1 MSAIAVAEGQDNLSG
16 KLIALE
22 GDTNVIT
29 TQLRLLPPSQKILI
43 LPDIPEILVP
53 DVEKTTFDARAFIRD
68 LQKAVTQRTETA
80 RSFLRTSTPTQ
91 PRLVFTVHGS
101 VSARTTCITKI
112 SQNITNGNIEEAEA
126 VFNNLVKDGIAGL
139 VKPEKVLE
147 EEQEEE
153 QEEEDE
159 AVTEEGNIESEEKKT
174 VNDVPEKVSTDT
186 SDTEEQDA
194 ADSTHGG
201 SALEQLPSRSKNL
214 PKSRVMDLV
223 RDMEKPSPIKG
234 QAGFK
239 TTGIPISRFACPT
252 SQPNDKIIRTV
263 LTVPNRKM
271 PLVEKRTTFGSN
283 QGAMCL
289 NRFAGVMSHHDVE
302 DTDTDTDTDTYTDD
316 EFSGP
321 RITSPGEESVLSVPQ
336 TPGGV
341 EYGEA
346 CLVDVQ
352 SGSPTKSVKR
362 SQSVDK
368 LYPSNSRSQNYSSIP
383 RPLKQSKSHY
393 QLRRE
398 GPTSPVLEE
407 NRQDSHRF
415 PTLPRTTFVKASET
429 TIRKSPTS
437 SRSSRSSSNS
447 STSSTETPDRAVF
460 VERGTDAIEIPTKDS
475 QEIPF
480 VPVFELAEDLVI
492 HLTDDQPSEIF
503 ESVLRSYKNGSYPIM
518 PTLASHTP
526 SESPSS
532 PSSLIIQ
539 EGSEASISPRSISS
553 LQLEVDP
560 EVRPASYPTNEVDDF
575 GYNRRSFDPY
585 SDDSYPPDIKRPS
598 RGQVRLAESSISNV
612 APPTPPVE
620 EVPLVVPA
628 EEESP
633 LENRFVEFSPVNPGN
648 AISVHNSFRELLS
661 ILFPASENYSQYVYP
676 VAPEVDRLWKPVF
689 RNEESG
695 PIGIEGRTVDQIIA
709 FGCDEGVKKDFFHQI
724 SGQIE
729 KIGTKRDGSNRSGK
743 IDIRFLI
750 SNIMQS
756 YVNSS
761 VTPHAPSPISDP
773 HILASLL
780 VPHIEAFLAS
790 NVSTRLLILHYSSA
804 DLATIF
810 ALRNILGTNL
820 FKIAGIL
827 DSLASDPPSISRPGT
842 SMSSRPRSPI
852 PTNTLQKESITTR
865 QQSRQSLHRES
876 ITNIQRNSATNS
888 PKTPKTHGPKPTIS
902 FAKADY
908 LLPST
913 ATDSEITTFL
923 SGMWKAL
930 MEKST
935 FYTPEPEPKPVII
948 ERPPLPPTPSSN
960 SPRDRDSGYP
970 PSSFQQTPRAS
981 KVSRLTGGAVT
992 GSTRG
997 GNYPPSISTVTT
1009 RGNGY
1014 AASTTTTITNRHKYA
1029 ASIASTKTTASER
1042 ERKRGD
1048 KEWENFYIAE
1058 DDSEDD
1064 EYDKM
1069 ILGRGMQRIVPEVRK
1084 VGQKAN
1090 TKKALKWLGLA

>member
-1 MSAIAVAEGQDNLSG
+1 MSAIAVEMVQDNLSG

-22 GDTNVIT
+22 GETSAIA

-43 LPDIPEILVP
+43 LPNFSEKFVPE
-53 DVEKTTFDARAFIRD
+53 VEKDAFDARAFIRD

-80 RSFLRTSTPTQ
+80 RSFLQTSTPTQ
-91 PRLVFTVHGS
+91 PRLIFTVHGS
-101 VSARTTCITKI
+101 VSARTTCIAKI

-126 VFNNLVKDGIAGL
+126 VFNDLVKDGIAGL
-139 VKPEKVLE
+139 AEPDKAV
-147 EEQEEE
+147 
-153 QEEEDE
+153 EDE
-159 AVTEEGNIESEEKKT
+159 QDEENQAEGDGEQVGGKEAGAANDFPEETSPDANDTQEQNT
-174 VNDVPEKVSTDT
+174 VISTN
-186 SDTEEQDA
+186 
-194 ADSTHGG
+194 AD
-201 SALEQLPSRSKNL
+201 SALERMPSREIP
-214 PKSRVMDLV
+214 PKSRVMDHV
-223 RDMEKPSPIKG
+223 RDMEKPKQEEG
-234 QAGFK
+234 QFEAK
-239 TTGIPISRFACPT
+239 TTRIPISKFASPT
-252 SQPNDKIIRTV
+252 SQPNDRIVRTV
-263 LTVPNRKM
+263 LTVPDRKM
-271 PLVEKRTTFGSN
+271 SLIEKRTTFGPN
-283 QGAMCL
+283 QGPMRL
-289 NRFAGVMSHHDVE
+289 NRLAGGLLHQSVE
-302 DTDTDTDTDTYTDD
+302 DTDTDTDTYTDD
-316 EFSGP
+316 DFSDP
-321 RITSPGEESVLSVPQ
+321 NIASPGEESILSVPQ

-341 EYGEA
+341 VYGEA

-362 SQSVDK
+362 AQSVDK
-368 LYPSNSRSQNYSSIP
+368 LYPSNSLSQNYSSIP

-398 GPTSPVLEE
+398 PPTSAVRDEKG
-407 NRQDSHRF
+407 QDSHRF
-415 PTLPRTTFVKASET
+415 PTLPRTTFLKASET

-437 SRSSRSSSNS
+437 SRPSRSSNS
-447 STSSTETPDRAVF
+447 SSSSTETPDRAIF
-460 VERGTDAIEIPTKDS
+460 VERGPDAIEIPIEDLRDV
-475 QEIPF
+475 PF
-480 VPVFELAEDLVI
+480 APVFELVEDLVI
-492 HLTDDQPSEIF
+492 HFTDDQPNEIF
-503 ESVLRSYKNGSYPIM
+503 ESVVRSYKNGTYPVI
-518 PTLASHTP
+518 PTLPTP
-526 SESPSS
+526 TSSESPSS
-532 PSSLIIQ
+532 PSSLIIH
-539 EGSEASISPRSISS
+539 ESISPRSISS

-560 EVRPASYPTNEVDDF
+560 EVRPTSYLTNEADDF
-575 GYNRRSFDPY
+575 RFNRRSFDPY

-598 RGQVRLAESSISNV
+598 RGHLRIAESSVLTV

-620 EVPLVVPA
+620 KLPVPVPTEA
-628 EEESP
+628 KENP

-648 AISVHNSFRELLS
+648 AISVQNSFRELLS
-661 ILFPASENYSQYVYP
+661 ILFPTNENYSQYVYA
-676 VAPEVDRLWKPVF
+676 VAPEVERLWKPVF
-689 RNEESG
+689 RNEEGG

-709 FGCDEGVKKDFFHQI
+709 FGCEEGVKKDFFYQI

-743 IDIRFLI
+743 LDIRFLI
-750 SNIMQS
+750 SNVMQS

-810 ALRNILGTNL
+810 ALRNLLGANL

-842 SMSSRPRSPI
+842 SMSSRPRSPT
-852 PTNTLQKESITTR
+852 PTNALQKETITAR
-865 QQSRQSLHRES
+865 QQNGQSLHRES
-876 ITNIQRNSATNS
+876 TTTLRRNSVTQSLKKTKFHAT
-888 PKTPKTHGPKPTIS
+888 KPIVS

-913 ATDSEITTFL
+913 ATDSEIVTLL

-960 SPRDRDSGYP
+960 GPRDRDSGYP
-970 PSSFQQTPRAS
+970 PSSYQTPRAS
-981 KVSRLTGGAVT
+981 KVSRLTGGAAT

-997 GNYPPSISTVTT
+997 GNYAPSISSVTT

-1014 AASTTTTITNRHKYA
+1014 AASTTTTVTNRHKYA
-1029 ASIASTKTTASER
+1029 ASIASTKTTTSER